1 MLTYFG
7 TTTLTTI
14 GLGDIHP
21 ISNFERIICTFYMF
35 IGVAMFS
42 FIFSK
47 VDNSISKIRQIY
59 SPMDE
64 EQNKLEQFFG
74 VLKWFNG
81 NYPIPK
87 NLRVQIEKYFE
98 FRWEKDPT

>member
-1 MLTYFG
+1 
-7 TTTLTTI
+7 
-14 GLGDIHP
+14 
-21 ISNFERIICTFYMF
+21 
-35 IGVAMFS
+35 
-42 FIFSK
+42 
-47 VDNSISKIRQIY
+47 
-59 SPMDE
+59 MDE